1 VAAQVRNARSN
12 HHGNEGQR
20 RGAQG
25 EAAQGEVVRKLKAAK
40 APKAEVTAAVALLKV
55 RPR

>member
-1 VAAQVRNARSN
+1 MAAPVRNARSN